1 MVDQRARNEN
11 NDGVTGAFTDDGAGA
26 RKTALISNNVVGGQN
41 APVDFY
47 GMTDLLTHEE
57 RDIRDRVRAFV
68 DAESLPV
75 AASYWERAEFPKHL
89 VPEIAGLG
97 IMGGSIE
104 GYGSPGMS
112 PLAEGL
118 YVAELARGDLA
129 LAGFCIVSTMAM
141 RVIDSFGSDEQK
153 NAWLPAMARTEKVG
167 CFALTEP
174 ETGSNAAGMQT
185 TARRDGDQYV
195 IHGDKRWIGNASEAD
210 VMALWARDEEGKVGA
225 FIVEKGTPGVTA
237 EVMAGKGSA
246 RSMQNFDVTFDG
258 ARIPVE
264 NRMDNGR
271 GFRDTSSIL
280 THTRF
285 NVACLSLGQAMAC
298 YEAALQYASDRE
310 QFGKPIAGFQLIQQK
325 LVWMLTEITAMQMLC
340 WRLGRL
346 LEEGQM
352 TPEQASMAKLNNAS
366 KTRQIA
372 ASARDVLGGN
382 GVLLENQV
390 IRQQAD
396 AEATFSFE
404 GTDHVQTLVV
414 GRAITGHNALA

>member
-1 MVDQRARNEN
+1 MAEQRSRNGGVVGTPT
-11 NDGVTGAFTDDGAGA
+11 DGGVGAK
-26 RKTALISNNVVGGQN
+26 KTALISNNVVGERT
-41 APVDFY
+41 ASVDFC
-47 GMTDLLTHEE
+47 GMEDLLTEEE
-57 RDIRDRVRAFV
+57 RVVRDRVRAFV
-68 DAESLPV
+68 DAEVLPIV
-75 AASYWERAEFPKHL
+75 AGYWERAEFPKHL
-89 VPEIAGLG
+89 VPGIAGLG

-104 GYGSPGMS
+104 GHGSPGMT

-118 YVAELARGDLA
+118 AIAELARGDIA
-129 LAGFCIVSTMAM
+129 IAGFCVVSTMAM
-141 RVIDSFGSDEQK
+141 RVIDACGSDEQK
-153 NAWLPAMARTEKVG
+153 DAWLPAMARMEKVG

-174 ETGSNAAGMQT
+174 QTGSDAAGMWT
-185 TARRDGDQYV
+185 TARRDGDHYV
-195 IHGDKRWIGNASEAD
+195 LDGAKRWIGNAGEAD

-225 FIVEKGTPGVTA
+225 FVVEKGTPGVTA

-258 ARIPVE
+258 ARIPAE

-271 GFRDTSSIL
+271 GFRDTSSVL

-298 YEAALQYASDRE
+298 YEAALRYATDRE
-310 QFGKPIAGFQLIQQK
+310 QFGKPIAAFQLVQQK
-325 LVWMLTEITAMQMLC
+325 LVWMLTEVTAMQLLC

-346 LEEGQM
+346 LEEGRM
-352 TPEQASMAKLNNAS
+352 TPEQASMAKLNNAA
-366 KTRQIA
+366 KARQIA

-382 GVLLENQV
+382 GILLENHV

-404 GTDHVQTLVV
+404 GTDHVQTLII
-414 GRAITGHNALA
+414 GRKITGHNAFA